1 MVQAERDR
9 VRIANLN
16 RSRTLFKPLA
26 IAATLLIVATGA
38 SAFSY
43 SNQPTYAP
51 VAYGV
56 TKTAQYKKKSL
67 IAPSAAARIARS
79 VAPASKLLNVRLSGG
94 KSPRYIV
101 RARAGEQIL
110 KIIIDATSGAVMH
123 R

>member
-1 MVQAERDR
+1 M
-9 VRIANLN
+9 
-16 RSRTLFKPLA
+16 KPLA
-26 IAATLLIVATGA
+26 IAATLLVVATGA

-43 SNQPTYAP
+43 SNQPAYAP

-56 TKTAQYKKKSL
+56 TKTAQYKKRNL

-79 VAPASKLLNVRLSGG
+79 VAPSSKLLNVRLSGG

-101 RARAGEQIL
+101 RVRGGNQVQ
-110 KIIIDATSGAVMH
+110 KIIIDATNGVVMQ